1 VIGTTVA
8 HYKIL
13 STLGTGGMGVVYEA
27 EDTKLGRHV
36 ALKFMPDVDADPM
49 SLERFQREA
58 RAASSL
64 NHENICIVYESGEH
78 EHRPYIAMELLS
90 TDSSPPVRF
99 RSISFLTLLSKSPTR
114 STPPIIATSSIATSS
129 PATSSSHR
137 ATA

>member
-1 VIGTTVA
+1 MDFIPSRSGAIRLLRAVGESAFLENRKSNIKNLYNPSTVIGTTVA

-78 EHRPYIAMELLS
+78 ERRP
-90 TDSSPPVRF
+90 
-99 RSISFLTLLSKSPTR
+99 
-114 STPPIIATSSIATSS
+114 
-129 PATSSSHR
+129 
-137 ATA
+137 